1 LKIFNIWGEA
11 VFSEHGCSPKWDGN
25 YMGKQAPQG
34 VYAYLI
40 LAKGVDGKMYYFNGD
55 VTLLR

>member
-1 LKIFNIWGEA
+1 
-11 VFSEHGCSPKWDGN
+11 
-25 YMGKQAPQG
+25 MGKQAPQG

-40 LAKGVDGKMYYFNGD
+40 IAIGIDGKQYYFNGN

>member
-1 LKIFNIWGEA
+1 
-11 VFSEHGCSPKWDGN
+11 
-25 YMGKQAPQG
+25 MGKQAPQG

-40 LAKGVDGKMYYFNGD
+40 LAKGVDGKLYYFNGD

>member
-1 LKIFNIWGEA
+1 
-11 VFSEHGCSPKWDGN
+11 
-25 YMGKQAPQG
+25 MGKQAPQG

-40 LAKGVDGKMYYFNGD
+40 LANGVDGKLYYFNGD